1 MKGSRQPD
9 SKITAAFE
17 SEEEDSIMERLKLER
32 IEEYI
37 LALFRMRATARLLAK
52 EVFDSTQ
59 EYANADLVRA
69 LEDLE
74 KKKRLLVRYTD
85 DGSDWIQLMPEGAKN
100 AGIIASEIVER
111 PPVWPHPPRSST

>member
-1 MKGSRQPD
+1 
-9 SKITAAFE
+9 
-17 SEEEDSIMERLKLER
+17 MERLKLEKM
-32 IEEYI
+32 EEYI
-37 LALFRMRATARLLAK
+37 LARFRMRATVKLLAK

-85 DGSDWIQLMPEGAKN
+85 EGSDWIQLMPEGAKY
-100 AGIIASEIVER
+100 AGIDALEIIER
-111 PPVWPHPPRSST
+111 PPVRAHPPKSST